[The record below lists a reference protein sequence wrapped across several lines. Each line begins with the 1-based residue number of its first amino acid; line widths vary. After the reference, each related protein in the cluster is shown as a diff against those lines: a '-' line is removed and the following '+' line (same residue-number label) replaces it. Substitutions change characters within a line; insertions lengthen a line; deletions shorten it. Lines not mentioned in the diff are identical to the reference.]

1 MKRNF
6 LKFIEDK
13 KRVKFAAIIT
23 LVLLLCIGLIFG
35 QRSQSAAK
43 TKQALNQQ
51 TTVEVLNVKRSN
63 LFKRISLTGQTVP
76 EAQVD
81 IAAKYQGKVVA
92 VAVNLGQRVEAG
104 QVLLV
109 QDTADAD
116 ISIRQNQAA
125 YLQASNEALTSQAA
139 FRANHERTQADY
151 QRAVAGYERYKTLYD
166 AGAVSREQLDASRQ
180 QMADAKA
187 AFAALADQ
195 MNGGVAASI
204 QAAQAAAM
212 KAQHNLSAVEKQRSD
227 LVLTAPRGGMIGY
240 RQVEAGNLV
249 QAGQKLLSIVD
260 NSNIYVDCQVA
271 EQDLPAISLGMPVEV
286 QLESLGRK
294 MTGKVIYLSPASDAA
309 NLTFTLRIAL
319 DKPDAMLKGGMFA
332 KTVINSLLRED
343 VLVVPK
349 EAVVDKNGKSYLFV
363 VQDDDKVV
371 QCAVEVGARGDQ
383 NVEII
388 SGIET
393 GQRVAVNNLARLRP
407 GMLIVPNEVT
417 LENRGAAD

>member
-1 MKRNF
+1 MKRK
-6 LKFIEDK
+6 LLRFIEDK
-13 KRVKFAAIIT
+13 KRVKLAAITAIS
-23 LVLLLCIGLIFG
+23 LLLCVGLAVG
-35 QRSQSAAK
+35 QRSESTVRAK
-43 TKQALNQQ
+43 QGANQQ
-51 TTVEVLNVKRSN
+51 TTVEVLKVSPAN

-81 IAAKYQGKVVA
+81 IAAKYQGKVVS
-92 VAVNLGQRVEAG
+92 VAVNLGQRIEAG

-125 YLQASNEALTSQAA
+125 YLQAANEAVTNQAA
-139 FRANHERTQADY
+139 FRANHERAQADY
-151 QRAVAGYERYKTLYD
+151 QRAAAGYERYKTLYD

-212 KAQHNLSAVEKQRSD
+212 KAQHNLNAVEKQRSD
-227 LVLTAPRGGMIGY
+227 LVLTAPRGGVIGY

-260 NSNIYVDCQVA
+260 NSNIYVDCQIS

-286 QLESLGRK
+286 QIESLGRK

-309 NLTFTLRIAL
+309 SLTFTLRIAL

-332 KTVINSLLRED
+332 KTVISSLLREN
-343 VLVVPK
+343 VMVVPK

-363 VQDDDKVV
+363 VQDDDKVA

-388 SGIET
+388 SGISA
-393 GQRVAVNNLARLRP
+393 GQRIAVNNLARLRP
-407 GMLIVPNEVT
+407 GMLIVQNEVT
-417 LENRGAAD
+417 LESRGAAE